1 MAIQK
6 HLLQISLICGL
17 SICGLSACGGGDTPS
32 FQGVWSGSFTTLSNS
47 CPFSVAADINPL
59 FPMTVSVDD
68 NEVYTVV
75 AVTGEQAVGGQ
86 GQGQSGGFLARSTK
100 FGNYGSIAPYTC
112 DTIESEV
119 GYLTMGD
126 DKADVTVTIKFTDCS
141 SPDSGDKK
149 TTCGATYF
157 GDAVRVSQG

>member
-1 MAIQK
+1 
-6 HLLQISLICGL
+6 
-17 SICGLSACGGGDTPS
+17 
-32 FQGVWSGSFTTLSNS
+32 
-47 CPFSVAADINPL
+47 
-59 FPMTVSVDD
+59 MTVSVDE

-75 AVTGEQAVGGQ
+75 AVTGERAIGGQ
-86 GQGQSGGFLARSTK
+86 GQGESGGFLAKSPQ
-100 FGNYGSIAPYTC
+100 FGNYGSTGAYTC

-141 SPDSGDKK
+141 SPGTGDKK

-157 GDAVRVSQG
+157 GDAVRVSKG